1 MYINKVMLFG
11 NLTRDPE
18 LRSLPSG
25 GAVASFGVAT
35 NRSFKK
41 QDGTRAE
48 ATEFHNV
55 VVFGR
60 QAETSAQYL
69 KKGSSV
75 YVEGRLQTR
84 SWDAPEKGKQY
95 KTEIIAERVQFGPR
109 GSGAGGASG
118 GSAEPHDDFDQSRAP
133 SGSKSAGGG
142 SASGGKE
149 DAIDYPEEDIN
160 PDDIPF

>member
-1 MYINKVMLFG
+1 MYLNKAMVFG

-18 LRSLPSG
+18 VRAIATG
-25 GAVASFGVAT
+25 GQVCSFGLAT
-35 NRSFKK
+35 NRVFKK
-41 QDGTRAE
+41 ADGSKGE
-48 ATEFHNV
+48 QVEFHNI

-60 QAETSAQYL
+60 QAETCAQYL
-69 KKGSSV
+69 KKGSSA

-84 SWDAPEKGKQY
+84 TWEGDKGKQY

-109 GSGAGGASG
+109 SAGAGAPRGDSN
-118 GSAEPHDDFDQSRAP
+118 SKVTDAEAP
-133 SGSKSAGGG
+133 QKEP
-142 SASGGKE
+142 KE